1 MWSSPNG
8 TIPYT
13 ILRATQF
20 FEFMGVIAQ
29 VATDGQTIRV
39 PPAYIQPVASED
51 VAMALADI
59 AVNKPIHGTVDIA
72 GPERATFEDLIGRW
86 LSATKDPRKVVTDA
100 NARYFG
106 AALAELALVPA
117 GDAACMGGA
126 QFDDWLRDS
135 QK

>member
-1 MWSSPNG
+1 VVQSNG
-8 TIPYT
+8 NIPFT
-13 ILRATQF
+13 ILRAAQF

-39 PPAYIQPVASED
+39 PPAYMQPVASKD
-51 VAMALADI
+51 VTTALADI
-59 AVNKPIHGTVDIA
+59 AVNKPINRTVDIA

-106 AALAELALVPA
+106 AALAELALVPV
-117 GDAACMGGA
+117 GDAARMGTA
-126 QFDDWLRDS
+126 RFDDWLRDS
-135 QK
+135 RK